1 MNKQLGLLLILTLLA
16 VGGGVWLTY
25 QSQPSN
31 SEPDALFVDGIKK
44 ASSITAVTLQNSQGN
59 ILQAELIDGQWMAK
73 FDDFSTRYPLD
84 KTALAN
90 FIQTLVQARLLEA
103 KTSKKEN
110 YHHLGLE
117 AINNVDSLATLVTI
131 RTSDSDQEWQVLVG
145 NNVTNGQGTYVR
157 QPLAAQS
164 WKVDQTITLPSDQFD
179 WLKRPILNLSFD
191 DIDVISRIDN
201 KAWSVV
207 KGDDELFNLKSVP
220 KGRELR
226 YPGVVTAQV
235 NSLLNLD
242 FDQLLPLDAQQW
254 QTAKVISKLNVKT
267 SNAEQIEVTV
277 ANLDNEYFIQF
288 SSAQLNA
295 YWLDWTYQVS
305 SFNAQQ
311 LTKALE
317 DFLAELPKASD
328 TKANTSEV
336 EEGDS
341 PL

>member
-1 MNKQLGLLLILTLLA
+1 MNKQLGLLLLLTLLA

-25 QSQPSN
+25 QSQPSS
-31 SEPDALFVDGIKK
+31 SEPEALFVDGIKK
-44 ASSITAVTLQNSQGN
+44 ASDITAVTLQNSQGN

-90 FIQTLVQARLLEA
+90 FIQSLVQAKLLEA

-110 YHHLGLE
+110 YHHLGVE

-131 RTSDSDQEWQVLVG
+131 RSGDAAQEWQVLVG
-145 NNVTNGQGTYVR
+145 NSVTNGQGTYVR
-157 QPLAAQS
+157 RPLAAQS
-164 WKVDQTITLPSDQFD
+164 WKVDQTIVLPSDQFD
-179 WLKRPILNLSFD
+179 WLKRPITNLNFD

-201 KAWSVV
+201 KSWSVV
-207 KGDDELFNLKSVP
+207 KGDDEQFSLKSVP

-226 YPGVVTAQV
+226 YPGVVAAQV
-235 NSLLNLD
+235 NSLLNVD
-242 FDQLLPLDAQQW
+242 FEQLLPLDAEQW
-254 QTAKVISKLNVKT
+254 QNAKVISKLNVKT
-267 SNAEQIEVTV
+267 NKDEQIEVTV

-295 YWLDWTYQVS
+295 YWLDWTYQIS

-311 LTKALE
+311 LTKSLE

-328 TKANTSEV
+328 KKVNASEV